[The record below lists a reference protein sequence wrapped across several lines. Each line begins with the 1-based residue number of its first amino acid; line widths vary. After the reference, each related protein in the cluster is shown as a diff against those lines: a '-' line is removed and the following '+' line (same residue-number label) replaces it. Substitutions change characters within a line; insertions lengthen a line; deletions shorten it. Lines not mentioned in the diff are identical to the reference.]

1 MKTLTFAIALLSLLA
16 WSLPAGAYQK
26 TIPVKGKADIT
37 VGTKSG
43 DVKIVG
49 WDRNEV
55 KVEADDDIDKSVLVD
70 GDAIRIGADEDG
82 KIVRH
87 ITADMTVHV
96 PAGSGV
102 NAITISGDLSL
113 ADASG
118 RFKVK
123 TVSGD
128 VSVRAC
134 SGHLTLSS
142 TSGDIR
148 LEDLNDDLSFV
159 AVSGDVVG
167 SNIKGKL
174 LEGKTVSGSITLN
187 NIEAGQVRL
196 KTVSGEVT
204 ISGKFAADGS
214 VKIKTLSGDIR
225 LRIPAD
231 SGFDVSARSRSG
243 DVGSD
248 FAMKVQEAG
257 EHHLEARAGS
267 GGTQLDIG
275 SFSGDIGIKKQ

>member
-1 MKTLTFAIALLSLLA
+1 MKTLTSMIALLCLLA
-16 WSLPAGAYQK
+16 WSASAGAYQR
-26 TIPVKGKADIT
+26 TIPVKGNADVT

-43 DVKIVG
+43 DVKIIG
-49 WDRNEV
+49 WDQKEV
-55 KVEADDDIDKSVLVD
+55 KVEADDDIGKSILVD
-70 GDAIRIGADEDG
+70 GDAIRIGVDENG

-87 ITADMTVHV
+87 ITANMTVHV
-96 PAGSGV
+96 PAGIGLDAV
-102 NAITISGDLSL
+102 TISGDLSL

-118 RFKVK
+118 RFKIK

-159 AVSGDVVG
+159 GVSGDVVG
-167 SNIKGKL
+167 SNIKGKI
-174 LEGKTVSGSITLN
+174 LEGKTVSGSITLS

-204 ISGKFAADGS
+204 LSGKFAADGS
-214 VKIKTLSGDIR
+214 VKVKTLSGDII
-225 LRIPAD
+225 LRMPTDA
-231 SGFDVSARSRSG
+231 GFDVSARSRSG
-243 DVGSD
+243 DVSSD
-248 FAMKVQEAG
+248 FEMKVQESG
-257 EHHLEARAGS
+257 EHQLEARAGP

-275 SFSGDIGIKKQ
+275 SFSGDIRIRKQ

>member
-1 MKTLTFAIALLSLLA
+1 MKTLLSTFTLLSLLA
-16 WSLPAGAYQK
+16 MSTSAGAYQK
-26 TIPVKGKADIT
+26 SIPVEGQADVS

-43 DVKIVG
+43 DVKIIG
-49 WDRNEV
+49 WDKNEV
-55 KVEADDDIDKSVLVD
+55 KVEADDDIGKSILVD
-70 GDAIRIGADEDG
+70 GDAIRIGVDENG

-87 ITADMTVHV
+87 ITADITVHV
-96 PAGSGV
+96 PAGISLD
-102 NAITISGDLSL
+102 AFTISGDLSL

-128 VSVRAC
+128 VGVRAC

-142 TSGDIR
+142 TSGDIK
-148 LEDLNDDLSFV
+148 LADLKDDLSFV

-174 LEGKTVSGSITLN
+174 LEGKTVSGDITLKN
-187 NIEAGQVRL
+187 VDAGQVRI
-196 KTVSGEVT
+196 KTVSGEV
-204 ISGKFAADGS
+204 SMGGKFAADGS
-214 VKIKTLSGDIR
+214 VKIKTLSGNIDIH
-225 LRIPAD
+225 LPAD

-248 FAMKVQEAG
+248 FEMKVQEAG

-275 SFSGDIGIKKQ
+275 SFSGDITIKKQ